1 MIPRGCLLAFFFLF
15 AAFAALA
22 PTVLAEDLPFGLQ
35 GPAVQGGLL
44 RGHAKPDAQVWVEG
58 TPVKVA
64 SDGAFLIGFSRIAPP
79 RVQIEVVAPGAAR
92 VAHSIAVGQRDYEI
106 QRIDGL
112 PDSQVSPDAAALE
125 RIARDSVAINATRL
139 RTSDTPLFQGVFQ
152 WPLTGTLTGI
162 YGSQRILNGAAR
174 SPHLG
179 TDIAAPH
186 GTPIRAPAAA
196 VVTLVRDD
204 MFFTGKTLILDHG
217 HGLTSVYAHMSHMA
231 VSEGQ
236 SVTAGQVIAAVGQS
250 GRATGPHLHW
260 GVHLGG
266 LGLDPALLAGDMPP

>member
-1 MIPRGCLLAFFFLF
+1 LIPRGCLLAFFFLF

-35 GPAVQGGLL
+35 GPAAQGGLL
-44 RGHAKPDAQVWVEG
+44 RGHTEPGAQVWIEG

-64 SDGAFLIGFSRIAPP
+64 PDGAFLIGFSRTAPS
-79 RVQIEVVAPGAAR
+79 RVQIEVAAPGAAR
-92 VAHSIAVGQRDYEI
+92 VTHSIAVGQRDYEI

-112 PDSQVSPDAAALE
+112 PDSQVSPDATALE

-139 RTSDTPLFQGVFQ
+139 RTSDIPLFQGVFQ

-217 HGLTSVYAHMSHMA
+217 HGLTSVYAHMSHIA

-236 SVTAGQVIAAVGQS
+236 SVTARQVIAAVGQS

-266 LGLDPALLAGDMPP
+266 VGLDPALLAEDMPP